1 MEDAKAPHAILYRK
15 DLKKLFVVE
24 GDASAVR
31 VYDSDTYKPLGEI
44 KVSIDADSIAYDSTT
59 HYLYVVNG
67 GREAHTPYCLISVID
82 TNTSKKLRDIK
93 IDSNHVEAIVLET
106 ATSTLFN
113 SSTPITT
120 PCWGGSKEAFA
131 QKPAFSFRNSIAT
144 IWPCHITKART
155 PKCGCTIYS
164 RRRSSTPVMLRRKF
178 AKASLGAIASSPFFH
193 SAKGAPLPA
202 RDDFPQVH
210 GLTNYVGKFVVETRY
225 EDVPREVIELGK
237 KSILDGL
244 GLALAGSRAQTGA
257 ICRRYLEHLGG
268 CGGKATVVGSGL
280 KTSPRFAAWTN
291 GISIHADDFDDTQLS
306 AAKDRVYGLLVH
318 PTVPVLPAIL
328 ALSAQRNISGKEFM
342 LAYHLGV
349 EVECKIAEAI
359 SPRHYQDGFHS
370 TGTCGALG
378 SAAACAKLLRFDQSK
393 VQNALGLAASQSG
406 GLRENFGTMT
416 KPFQAGHAAESG
428 VVSANLVALG
438 WTAAEQILEADRG
451 FFHAFGGSYDPSA
464 LMNRLGK
471 PWTFASPGISLK
483 PYPSG
488 SLTHPAMTEL
498 MRLIE
503 ANNIQADQVEKVDC
517 GANHN
522 VTTTLLHRSSNTGL
536 EAKFIM
542 TFCLAILLLERKAG
556 LGEFSDKVVQRADV
570 QEMIWKINF
579 YVDPQAESA
588 GFDKMMSILKIHL
601 RDGRVITGRADFAKG
616 SPANPMSFDEAATKF
631 RGCAEYANWPK
642 VKTEKIIAFVK
653 TLDSASDI
661 SALSRLL
668 SAEKG

>member
-1 MEDAKAPHAILYRK
+1 MGSTILAGSAGRARGVPGSEFPRAP
-15 DLKKLFVVE
+15 
-24 GDASAVR
+24 
-31 VYDSDTYKPLGEI
+31 
-44 KVSIDADSIAYDSTT
+44 
-59 HYLYVVNG
+59 
-67 GREAHTPYCLISVID
+67 
-82 TNTSKKLRDIK
+82 
-93 IDSNHVEAIVLET
+93 
-106 ATSTLFN
+106 
-113 SSTPITT
+113 
-120 PCWGGSKEAFA
+120 
-131 QKPAFSFRNSIAT
+131 
-144 IWPCHITKART
+144 
-155 PKCGCTIYS
+155 
-164 RRRSSTPVMLRRKF
+164 
-178 AKASLGAIASSPFFH
+178 
-193 SAKGAPLPA
+193 
-202 RDDFPQVH
+202 
-210 GLTNYVGKFVVETRY
+210 GLTEYVGKFVAATRY
-225 EDVPREVIELGK
+225 GDIPEGVIELGK

-244 GLALAGSRAQTGA
+244 GLALAGSRAQTGS
-257 ICRRYLEHLGG
+257 ICREYLGQLGI
-268 CGGKATVVGSGL
+268 CDGKSSIIGSSI
-280 KTSPRFAAWTN
+280 KTSPRFAAFVN
-291 GISIHADDFDDTQLS
+291 GVSIHADDFDDTQLS

-318 PTVPVLPAIL
+318 PTVPVLPAVL
-328 ALSAQRNISGKEFM
+328 AVTEGRAVSGKEFM

-370 TGTCGALG
+370 TGTCGPFG
-378 SAAACAKLLRFDQSK
+378 SAAACAKLLQFDLSK
-393 VQNALGLAASQSG
+393 IRNTFGLAASQSG

-428 VVSANLVALG
+428 LLSAGLVSLG
-438 WTAAEQILEADRG
+438 WTAAEQILEAERG

-464 LMNRLGK
+464 IVDRLAK
-471 PWTFASPGISLK
+471 PWTFVSPGISLK

-522 VTTTLLHRSSNTGL
+522 MTTTLLHHQPKTGL
-536 EAKFIM
+536 EAKFSM
-542 TFCLAILLLERKAG
+542 EFCLAILLLERKAG

-570 QEMIWKINF
+570 QEMIRRINF

-642 VKTEKIIAFVK
+642 LKTEKIIAFVR
-653 TLDSASDI
+653 TLDSAPDV
-661 SALSRLL
+661 SALTPLL